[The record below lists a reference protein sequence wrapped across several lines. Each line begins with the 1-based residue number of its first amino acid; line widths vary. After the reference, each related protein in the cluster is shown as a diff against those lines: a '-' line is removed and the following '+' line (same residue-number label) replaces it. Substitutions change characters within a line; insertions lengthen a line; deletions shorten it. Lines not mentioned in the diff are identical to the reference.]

1 MNMFERYGGSQ
12 EILVRDPMVPVTVL
26 LPSGARS
33 SPATLSLHEA
43 SWEVWPMN
51 KPFLSAPIYVDI
63 DFEQHVYD

>member
-12 EILVRDPMVPVTVL
+12 EILFRDPMVPVTVL

-33 SPATLSLHEA
+33 SPATLSLHEV
-43 SWEVWPMN
+43 SCEVWPMN